1 MTDAPPRKLLIVED
15 DEGLQRQ
22 LRWAYDDYEV
32 IVAGDRATAIDMV
45 RRGAEAGIE
54 VADKGPGMTADFVR
68 GSLFRPFTSTK
79 AGGFGVGAYE
89 ARALVSAMG
98 GRIGIVTAPG
108 EGTRMTIWLPGAE
121 PVPTRVAA

>member
-1 MTDAPPRKLLIVED
+1 
-15 DEGLQRQ
+15 
-22 LRWAYDDYEV
+22 
-32 IVAGDRATAIDMV
+32 
-45 RRGAEAGIE
+45 
-54 VADKGPGMTADFVR
+54 MTADFVR

-79 AGGFGVGAYE
+79 PGGFGVGAYE

-121 PVPTRVAA
+121 PALERVAA